1 MFLVLFS
8 RKWFLHSCRW
18 INMIFFEYNVNC
30 FLSHNIGKTF
40 LINLFLSLF
49 FDLNLQGVPK
59 KRTFRIAIKSSLK
72 SILGLMT
79 RVWPAVLKAADW
91 QAILKVVFLGHPVY
105 IFRKSQM
112 NYGPKTQLKMFT
124 RFLKKKSCNF
134 NPLTPSHILLCS
146 FKIWV
151 DVSVSFVLQVLV
163 RLFFL

>member
-1 MFLVLFS
+1 MNYGPNNPKKFF
-8 RKWFLHSCRW
+8 HSHGLLKSDQNEMSGSTMKK
-18 INMIFFEYNVNC
+18 IHVFFVQNC
-30 FLSHNIGKTF
+30 FLTSTG
-40 LINLFLSLF
+40 
-49 FDLNLQGVPK
+49 GVPK